1 MIVSLFFASLAMSGA
16 VLTPSAPAG
25 AAVEPDRHLLCKES
39 ILRRARNGEV
49 EIAYRTAGDRTGE
62 PLLMIPGSGM
72 QLVDWPQPLVDD
84 LVRAGYYLIMP
95 DPRDAGCSTKLDE
108 LGPPDWPRVL
118 ADLAAGRSASLAYD
132 ARDLVSDMAAV
143 LDAEGLASAHLLG
156 ASGGAVIGEVMAIER
171 PGLARSLTLLM
182 ANAGNPSRALPA
194 RPDVMAP
201 VAQGPTSTDGKI
213 VEAYLMRLE
222 KVLAGPKAASDIV
235 LLSRARTRI
244 ARGYSADGVQRQG
257 AAFLAAGD
265 LRHGLAEI
273 SVPTVV
279 IHGAED
285 PLIPVEAAEDVAR
298 AIPGA
303 RLEIVP
309 GSGHSLDESM
319 VAASLAALEARSTAS
334 RRR

>member
-1 MIVSLFFASLAMSGA
+1 MIVSLFLAPLAMSGA
-16 VLTPSAPAG
+16 VPTPSVSTAAAG
-25 AAVEPDRHLLCKES
+25 EPEPHLLCNSS
-39 ILRRARNGEV
+39 ILRSARNGEV

-62 PLLMIPGSGM
+62 PLLLIPGSGM
-72 QLVDWPQPLVDD
+72 QLVDWPQPLVDG

-95 DPRDAGCSTKLDE
+95 DPRDAGCSTKLDG
-108 LGPPDWPRVL
+108 LGPPDWRRVL

-132 ARDLVSDMAAV
+132 AKDMVSDMAAV
-143 LDAEGLASAHLLG
+143 LDAEGLASAHILG
-156 ASGGAVIGEVMAIER
+156 VSGGAVIGEVMAVER
-171 PGLARSLTLLM
+171 PELVRSLTLLM

-194 RPDVMAP
+194 RPEVMAP
-201 VAQGPTSTDGKI
+201 VAQPPTSLDGKI

-222 KVLAGPKAASDIV
+222 KVLAGHKAASDIV
-235 LLSRARTRI
+235 LLARARTRI

-285 PLIPVEAAEDVAR
+285 PLIPVEAAKDVAR
-298 AIPGA
+298 AVSGA
-303 RLEIVP
+303 QFKIVP

-319 VAASLAALEARSTAS
+319 IAASLAALEARPTAS